1 MKRNSIVM
9 VVVILTVAGMLVMG
23 RRMARQSSFGLAP
36 QAATLPADVKGAV
49 APDFQLKSL
58 SDSQGK
64 PVKLSGYRGKAVV
77 LNFWA
82 TWCGPCKIEM
92 PWFAE
97 LQKQYGPQG
106 LEVVGVA
113 QDDASED
120 TIRQFARETGADYT
134 ILQGGNAI
142 GDAYG
147 AQFLPT
153 TIYIGRDGK
162 IIDKVVGLVS
172 KSEIEDNIKKALAT
186 KGTATP

>member
-1 MKRNSIVM
+1 ML
-9 VVVILTVAGMLVMG
+9 VVIVTVAAMLVVG
-23 RRMARQSSFGLAP
+23 RRMSRQAGGGLAP
-36 QAATLPADVKGAV
+36 EATALPTEVKGAS

-58 SDSQGK
+58 SDPGGK
-64 PVKLSGYRGKAVV
+64 LVKLSDYRGKAVV

-82 TWCGPCKIEM
+82 TWCEPCKIEM
-92 PWFAE
+92 PWFTE
-97 LQKQYGPQG
+97 FQKQYGAQG

-120 TIRQFARETGADYT
+120 DIRKFAQETGAHYT
-134 ILQGGNAI
+134 ILQGGNAV

-172 KSEIEDNIKKALAT
+172 KSEIEDNIRKALAT
-186 KGTATP
+186 SK

>member
-9 VVVILTVAGMLVMG
+9 LVVILTVTGMLVAG
-23 RRMARQSSFGLAP
+23 RRMARHSSAGLAP
-36 QAATLPADVKGAV
+36 DAKSLPADVKGAT

-58 SDSQGK
+58 NDSQGK
-64 PVKLSGYRGKAVV
+64 LVKLSDYRGKAVV

-82 TWCGPCKIEM
+82 TWCEPCKIEM
-92 PWFAE
+92 PWFTE
-97 LQKQYGPQG
+97 FQKQYGAQG

-113 QDDASED
+113 QDDASD
-120 TIRQFARETGADYT
+120 DDIRKFAQETGAHYT
-134 ILQGGNAI
+134 ILQGGNAV

-153 TIYIGRDGK
+153 TVYIGRDGK
-162 IIDKVVGLVS
+162 IIDRVVGLVS

-186 KGTATP
+186 SAK